1 MTGKYAL
8 ITICRDEVA
17 PRFDMTAEAL
27 LAPLFPAE
35 EGREAERKHLV
46 LAHASSE
53 ELCDVITR
61 SGVAVV
67 VCGGIEED
75 YFHYLKWKRIDV
87 INNVM
92 VMAAAKYARLWYT
105 AMPSTPRM
113 TILPRCGRIAARLRS
128 TARSRNGLSSTPAS
142 TQR

>member
-27 LAPLFPAE
+27 LTPLVPAE
-35 EGREAERKHLV
+35 DGREAERKHLV

-61 SGVAVV
+61 SGVSVV

-75 YFHYLKWKRIDV
+75 YYHYLKWKRIDV
-87 INNVM
+87 ISNVM
-92 VMAAAKYARLWYT
+92 
-105 AMPSTPRM
+105 
-113 TILPRCGRIAARLRS
+113 GRIDDVLTKLAGG
-128 TARSRNGLSSTPAS
+128 GLAPGDCLYGKA
-142 TQR
+142 QQP

>member
-27 LAPLFPAE
+27 LTPLFPAE
-35 EGREAERKHLV
+35 EGREAEPKHLV
-46 LAHASSE
+46 LAHVSSE

-61 SGVAVV
+61 AGVSVV

-75 YFHYLKWKRIDV
+75 YYHYLRWKRIDV
-87 INNVM
+87 ISNVM
-92 VMAAAKYARLWYT
+92 GPLEDVLARLAKGELRAGDCLY
-105 AMPSTPRM
+105 AGPR
-113 TILPRCGRIAARLRS
+113 AA
-128 TARSRNGLSSTPAS
+128 
-142 TQR
+142 